1 MFYDFLMESAG
12 SYDISVSE
20 STREMVDNIEVVDF
34 SESTMS
40 PFDLVSKSL
49 YEYAQYN
56 NDIFNK
62 ISKAEVAYLRE
73 NGVEP
78 VWEAVDFKA
87 LGSKFINGIKDIIAK
102 ITGAFKKLIET
113 INRKIAD
120 VYRTYGA
127 KMDAKVNDSKYDV
140 NKARFT
146 MRTYDPIPGHQMLLN
161 QNPESII
168 RNTDYIKDLY
178 DFFSHDARNYDGI
191 AAKIKGANAD
201 EISKSLRAAAFKGF
215 SGDQVASNEAARKA
229 LRDKMVGE
237 KKKMTYTDARKE
249 LDYFTKDRKG
259 VNLKDTLNKNYKK
272 IKEDLSK
279 LIDLGKKYST
289 VDGKKCPSNISGL
302 YVGQLQNYATCVT
315 IIYNETNKVHTAKW
329 FQSMRLFIKLTAS
342 TMTGAK
348 KEKEGKVKNES
359 FSFEGYEGSYDNDYD
374 DNSEIVY
381 DI

>member
-168 RNTDYIKDLY
+168 RNT
-178 DFFSHDARNYDGI
+178 
-191 AAKIKGANAD
+191 
-201 EISKSLRAAAFKGF
+201 
-215 SGDQVASNEAARKA
+215 
-229 LRDKMVGE
+229 
-237 KKKMTYTDARKE
+237 
-249 LDYFTKDRKG
+249 
-259 VNLKDTLNKNYKK
+259 NKRC
-272 IKEDLSK
+272 
-279 LIDLGKKYST
+279 
-289 VDGKKCPSNISGL
+289 KC
-302 YVGQLQNYATCVT
+302 
-315 IIYNETNKVHTAKW
+315 
-329 FQSMRLFIKLTAS
+329 R
-342 TMTGAK
+342 
-348 KEKEGKVKNES
+348 
-359 FSFEGYEGSYDNDYD
+359 
-374 DNSEIVY
+374 
-381 DI
+381 